1 MFFYIF
7 SFLGLLSSIGFILSY
22 NSVKSVLF
30 LILISIS
37 LAGLCLVGSAEFLGC
52 LFIVIY
58 VGSVT
63 VLMLFVIMM
72 INVKDITFQKEN
84 NFNSFTFVLA
94 FLLVFLANSFTDFS
108 SVYFFQNLSLEGE
121 PLFKID
127 LWVNNYLYLS
137 NLTLFNV
144 ALFTT
149 FYSFA
154 LISVGLLLFIAM
166 VGSIF

>member
-1 MFFYIF
+1 
-7 SFLGLLSSIGFILSY
+7 
-22 NSVKSVLF
+22 
-30 LILISIS
+30 
-37 LAGLCLVGSAEFLGC
+37 
-52 LFIVIY
+52 
-58 VGSVT
+58 
-63 VLMLFVIMM
+63 LMLFVIMM

-166 VGSIF
+166 VGSIFLTVQDYSNFKTQKIYKQIARTDSLFNVYS